1 MTSYINKNQTP
12 LSLRSQCTI
21 STSNSSNKY
30 LPQLNSPLKKSKKK
44 VIFSK
49 KLTVVYIESYKKY
62 NQLSFQRDKDDKI
75 RCKCVV
81 F

>member
-1 MTSYINKNQTP
+1 MTSYINKNKAQ

-30 LPQLNSPLKKSKKK
+30 LPQLCSPLKKSKKR
-44 VIFSK
+44 VVFSK
-49 KLTVVYIESYKKY
+49 QLTVVYIESYKKY
-62 NQLSFQRDKDDKI
+62 NQLPLQKKKEKV
-75 RCKCVV
+75 RCECVI